1 MLSYFKKLQPDILT
15 YKENLCENN
24 ITIDK
29 TNLMFIELLVKI
41 LDYLATE
48 DADKL
53 DEQCEYNILTMGKEF
68 EAVIYGNSINEKAQA
83 VLITFF
89 LRIAKELEVKYKTI
103 ENEDLNELYRIMTS
117 KDFRYPNYISS
128 QKNFALDK
136 MPENIK
142 RMEHLK

>member
-1 MLSYFKKLQPDILT
+1 MSSYFKELQSDIAIYADKLC
-15 YKENLCENN
+15 KNN
-24 ITIDK
+24 VAIDK
-29 TNLMFIELLVKI
+29 TNLMFLELLVKI

-68 EAVIYGNSINEKAQA
+68 EAVINGDTVSEKAQA

-89 LRIAKELEVKYKTI
+89 LRIAKELEVRYKII
-103 ENEDLNELYRIMTS
+103 ENEYLNDLYYLMTS
-117 KDFRYPNYISS
+117 KGYKYPNYIDA

-136 MPENIK
+136 MPENIA
-142 RMEHLK
+142 RMERMK